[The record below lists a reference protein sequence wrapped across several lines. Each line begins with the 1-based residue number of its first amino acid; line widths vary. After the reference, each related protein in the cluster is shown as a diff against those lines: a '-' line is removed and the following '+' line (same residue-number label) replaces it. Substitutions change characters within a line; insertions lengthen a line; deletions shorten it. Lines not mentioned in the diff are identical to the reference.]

1 MRVRFSL
8 RPPLKM
14 NKFQYQHY
22 LDFLRLLA
30 VTLVFMFHLDQ
41 NYFSFGFIGVDIFFV
56 ISGYVITQSIF
67 YYKFLNNDISFLNFY
82 SKRILRLLPALIVM
96 LIIFIIFYL
105 LFTSWGDFELKI
117 IIKSTVSS
125 IFGVSNLYFFN
136 NLDQFDYFS
145 IKEHSIPLIH
155 TWSLSLEEQFYIFYP
170 FILIII
176 FTLFKD
182 KKYFINNTILFLI
195 FIYVLSL
202 LVFCSNFKFS
212 HFYLPFGRI
221 WELIL
226 GCLLFIIR
234 HNYTKNSLSRRYI
247 YFISLSTAFIII
259 FNFNSILIQFE
270 KALILISV
278 FITSLIIIYNKYLPK
293 YFYTNNL
300 INILG
305 RSSYS
310 IYLYH
315 MPIIY
320 FSNIFFTGINFYFYS
335 FIITFIFSFFS
346 YKFVEPIRYNKS
358 LLKLVPN
365 LIKVFVLLIIIL
377 SFITLQNEVR
387 LRNLVYNTILKINH
401 FAIKYNLNLNKNSI
415 PVRKLAKWELDV
427 DNCVKKEES
436 FKRSNYFNCI
446 KSDSSTRDLFILAGD
461 SYGEHFINTLANIS
475 SIKNLYY
482 SRLDNENF
490 GNNYD
495 INNTYNL
502 LNNYSILSDSF
513 EKKII
518 IISINFPKELDY
530 NKLQIFLNK
539 FKNDEKFIFI
549 APHNVLKITDECK
562 ASNSNLSMKCRALLD
577 SVQNL
582 KIIEVIKSL
591 EKRENIFIYDFTNK
605 FCQNNICSDYLIE
618 EDKIVFIDN
627 FSHLTKEFADFLS
640 EDFEKFLNEN
650 ILK

>member
-1 MRVRFSL
+1 
-8 RPPLKM
+8 M

-30 VTLVFMFHLDQ
+30 VTLVFIFHLDQ
-41 NYFSFGFIGVDIFFV
+41 NYFFFGFIGVDIFFV

-67 YYKFLNNDISFLNFY
+67 YYKFLNNNISILNFY
-82 SKRILRLLPALIVM
+82 SKRILRLFPALIVM

-105 LFTSWGDFELKI
+105 LFTSWSDFQLKI
-117 IIKSTVSS
+117 IIKSAFSS
-125 IFGVSNLYFFN
+125 IFGISNLYFFN
-136 NLDQFDYFS
+136 NLDQFDYFA
-145 IKEHSIPLIH
+145 INKHSIPLIH

-170 FILIII
+170 FILMVI
-176 FTLFKD
+176 FALFKE
-182 KKYFINNTILFLI
+182 KKYFINNIILFLI

-202 LVFCSNFKFS
+202 LVFCSNFKIS
-212 HFYLPFGRI
+212 HFYLPFGRV
-221 WELIL
+221 WELVL

-234 HNYTKNSLSRRYI
+234 HYYTKNNLSRQYI

-259 FNFNSILIQFE
+259 LNFDTILNQSE

-278 FITSLIIIYNKYLPK
+278 FLTSLIIIYNKCLPK

-300 INILG
+300 INLLG

-320 FSNIFFTGINFYFYS
+320 FSNIFFSGINFYFFS
-335 FIITFIFSFFS
+335 FIMTFIFSFFS

-365 LIKVFVLLIIIL
+365 LIKVFVLLVIIL
-377 SFITLQNEVR
+377 SFITLKNEVR
-387 LRNLVYNTILKINH
+387 FSNLVYNTILKINH
-401 FAIKYNLNLNKNSI
+401 FASKYNLNLNKNT
-415 PVRKLAKWELDV
+415 VHNRKLAKWELDV
-427 DNCVKKEES
+427 DNCIKKEES

-446 KSDSSTRDLFILAGD
+446 KSDSSSRDLFILAGD
-461 SYGEHFINTLANIS
+461 SYGEHFINTLANIT

-490 GNNYD
+490 GNNHD

-502 LNNYSILSDSF
+502 LNNYSILSNSF
-513 EKKII
+513 KKKII
-518 IISINFPKELDY
+518 IISINFPKKLDY
-530 NKLQIFLNK
+530 NKLQIFLKK

-549 APHNVLKITDECK
+549 APHNVLKSADECK
-562 ASNSNLSMKCRALLD
+562 TINSNLLMNCRAFLD
-577 SVQNL
+577 EFQNS

-591 EKRENIFIYDFTNK
+591 EKRKNIFIYDFTNK
-605 FCQNNICSDYLIE
+605 FCKNNICSDYLKK

-627 FSHLTKEFADFLS
+627 FSHLTKEFGEFLS
-640 EDFEKFLNEN
+640 KDFEKFLINN
-650 ILK
+650 VLK